1 MGLNTRE
8 YHFPYSQTKKT
19 IQKIF
24 LGIICDMEL
33 IEQYVLELHVSSFS
47 KDLYDLTFVLGIIL
61 KLYHY

>member
-8 YHFPYSQTKKT
+8 YHSPYSQMKKT

-24 LGIICDMEL
+24 LGMTCEMAL
-33 IEQYVLELHVSSFS
+33 IERVCLGLHVSSFS

-61 KLYHY
+61 KPYHF